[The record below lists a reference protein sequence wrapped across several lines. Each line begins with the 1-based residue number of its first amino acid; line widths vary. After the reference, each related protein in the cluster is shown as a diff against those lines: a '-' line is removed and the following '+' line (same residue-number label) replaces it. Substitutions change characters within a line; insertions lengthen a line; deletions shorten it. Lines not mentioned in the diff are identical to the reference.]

1 MTTTHYRLTDGGGW
15 FALVHDGRALLVEA
29 SAERALELW
38 PALVEGA
45 DALLDRLTASGLSS
59 APSFAFAEAD
69 ARGGLRTILR
79 GPVAATI
86 SSASGPTERSGS
98 GVATWRED
106 ADASATA
113 VRLRHVGVPES
124 GASLPVVS
132 GVVAAAEL
140 DIDLERTEVAAAAQ
154 ATPAPAASILPAA
167 RVDPAPVATSA
178 GSVPPAPTAAAPAPA
193 ATDPA
198 QTPVEPDEEATA
210 DDGIDDGI
218 DERTSVL
225 PRRTPTQ
232 SEPESESES
241 ESEQVPEL
249 TVVPEQTILPPA
261 GDRAEAQ
268 PEATTPADEED
279 DYDYL
284 FGSTV
289 VRTVADAAV
298 RDDEPVAAEASP
310 VAAPE
315 PATGSTP
322 ITEAFD
328 LPAEGDHDGHT
339 VMAAD
344 LAELRARRREHGA
357 PVPPPAPAPSL
368 HLLRHD
374 GVVES
379 LDQPV
384 LVGRAPSVSQV
395 SAGRMPRLVTVSSL
409 GQDISRNHAQFTVEG
424 GTVVVTDLHSRNGT
438 FIVLPGKSP
447 QKLRQGE
454 PTAVIVG
461 TVVDLGGGVTFT
473 VSED

>member
-15 FALVHDGRALLVEA
+15 LALVHDGRALLVEA
-29 SAERALELW
+29 GAERAIELW

-59 APSFAFAEAD
+59 VPSFALVEAD
-69 ARGGLRTILR
+69 AQGGLRTILR
-79 GPVAATI
+79 GPVAATV
-86 SSASGPTERSGS
+86 SSAGGTVERTGS

-113 VRLRHVGVPES
+113 VQLRRE
-124 GASLPVVS
+124 GASHDGALLPIVS
-132 GVVAAAEL
+132 GVVAASAL
-140 DIDLERTEVAAAAQ
+140 DLDLQRTEVPAPPVAAAPSEVPAPP
-154 ATPAPAASILPAA
+154 AAAPPDAAPRVDVAAFSIPPFTAPPAPEPAPEAPAAPEPAA
-167 RVDPAPVATSA
+167 
-178 GSVPPAPTAAAPAPA
+178 
-193 ATDPA
+193 
-198 QTPVEPDEEATA
+198 TPVEPLEEPGDPA
-210 DDGIDDGI
+210 DSAVDDGI
-218 DERTSVL
+218 DERTTVL
-225 PRRTPTQ
+225 PPRRPAAQ
-232 SEPESESES
+232 PELV
-241 ESEQVPEL
+241 QEL
-249 TVVPEQTILPPA
+249 TVVPEQTILPQA
-261 GDRAEAQ
+261 DVQ
-268 PEATTPADEED
+268 PEAAAEPAADGEDE
-279 DYDYL
+279 YDYL

-298 RDDEPVAAEASP
+298 RE
-310 VAAPE
+310 PE
-315 PATGSTP
+315 PEEEQEPAGEPTP
-322 ITEAFD
+322 VTRAFD
-328 LPAEGDHDGHT
+328 VPADGDHDGHT

-357 PVPPPAPAPSL
+357 AVPPPVAAPAL

-395 SAGRMPRLVTVSSL
+395 SGGRMPRLVTVSSL
-409 GQDISRNHAQFTVEG
+409 GQDISRNHVQFTVEG

-438 FIVLPGKSP
+438 HVVLPGKSP

-461 TVVDLGGGVTFT
+461 TVIDLGGGVTFT

>member
-29 SAERALELW
+29 SAERAIELW

-45 DALLDRLTASGLSS
+45 DALLDRLTATGLSS
-59 APSFAFAEAD
+59 APSFAFAEVD

-113 VRLRHVGVPES
+113 VRLRHDGAPAG

-140 DIDLERTEVAAAAQ
+140 DIDLDRTEVAAPATAA
-154 ATPAPAASILPAA
+154 PAPAASTLPAD
-167 RVDPAPVATSA
+167 RIDPAPVATSA
-178 GSVPPAPTAAAPAPA
+178 ASVPPAPTAAAPAPA

-225 PRRTPTQ
+225 PRRTPTH
-232 SEPESESES
+232 SETETETEP
-241 ESEQVPEL
+241 EQVPEL
-249 TVVPEQTILPPA
+249 TVVPEQTILPTA
-261 GDRAEAQ
+261 GGQAESQAEAK
-268 PEATTPADEED
+268 ATDEED

-298 RDDEPVAAEASP
+298 RDDEPVAVEASP
-310 VAAPE
+310 EAAPE
-315 PATGSTP
+315 PATESTP

-357 PVPPPAPAPSL
+357 SVPPPAPAPSL

-384 LVGRAPSVSQV
+384 LVGRAPSVNQV